1 MTKQEFDEKFK
12 SSYQSVLQSTETKN
26 LIEQTLKSKS
36 VENEK
41 ITQEAVLESVFQLSL
56 TLNQR
61 ILRSVLSNILEFDD

>member
-1 MTKQEFDEKFK
+1 MTKQEFDDKFT
-12 SSYQSVLQSTETKN
+12 SSYQSVLQSAETKN

-41 ITQEAVLESVFQLSL
+41 ITQEAVMESVFQLSL